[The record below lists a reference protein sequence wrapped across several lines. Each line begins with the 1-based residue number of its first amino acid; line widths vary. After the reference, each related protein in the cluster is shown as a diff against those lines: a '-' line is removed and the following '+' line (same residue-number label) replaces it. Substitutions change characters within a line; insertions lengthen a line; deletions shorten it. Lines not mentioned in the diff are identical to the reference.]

1 MIDDARHRLKGFRLQ
16 ARDDPHLDGR
26 PMPDAQ
32 SLHTLQLIRKGVL
45 AVGILAVV
53 ILAVF
58 TGERL
63 WSDAVHAG
71 FRAAGL
77 VMIGIAIVGR
87 AWCSLYIG
95 GRKAAEIVDRGPY
108 SVTRNPLYLFSFIA
122 ALGMGLQTGSL
133 VLAGLF
139 VRVTVGVFFATVKR
153 EEAWLQARFGEV
165 YSEYRRRTPRLWP
178 RLSAWRDLETLQIR
192 PDRFVMTLKDGSVF
206 LLAVP
211 IFAFVAWLQSKG
223 WVNAVITL
231 P

>member
-1 MIDDARHRLKGFRLQ
+1 MIDDARHRLKGFRLPV
-16 ARDDPHLDGR
+16 RDDPHLDGR
-26 PMPDAQ
+26 PMPDAR

-45 AVGILAVV
+45 LIAILAVV
-53 ILAVF
+53 VLAVF
-58 TGERL
+58 TGSSL

-71 FRAAGL
+71 FRVAGL
-77 VMIGIAIVGR
+77 VLIGIAIVGR
-87 AWCSLYIG
+87 GWCSLYIG
-95 GRKAAEIVDRGPY
+95 GRKAAEIVDHGPY
-108 SVTRNPLYLFSFIA
+108 SVTRNPLYVFSFIA

-139 VRVTVGVFFATVKR
+139 LIIAVGVYFATVKR

-165 YSEYRRRTPRLWP
+165 YSEYRRRTPRFWP
-178 RLSAWRDLETLQIR
+178 RFSAWRDLETLQIR

-211 IFAFVAWLQSKG
+211 IFALVAWLQSIG
-223 WVNAVITL
+223 WVNAIITL

>member
-1 MIDDARHRLKGFRLQ
+1 
-16 ARDDPHLDGR
+16 
-26 PMPDAQ
+26 MPDAQ

-45 AVGILAVV
+45 AVAILAVV
-53 ILAVF
+53 VLAVF

-63 WSDAVHAG
+63 WSDAVHAA

-77 VMIGIAIVGR
+77 MLIGIAIVGR

-95 GRKAAEIVDRGPY
+95 GRKAAEIVDNGPY
-108 SVTRNPLYLFSFIA
+108 SVTRNPLYVFSFIA

-139 VRVTVGVFFATVKR
+139 LLIAVGVFFATVKK
-153 EEAWLQARFGEV
+153 EEAWLQARFGHI
-165 YSEYRRRTPRLWP
+165 YSEYRLRTPRFWP
-178 RLSAWRDLETLQIR
+178 RFSAWRDLETLQIR

-211 IFAFVAWLQSKG
+211 IFALVAWLQSIG

>member
-1 MIDDARHRLKGFRLQ
+1 
-16 ARDDPHLDGR
+16 
-26 PMPDAQ
+26 MPDAR
-32 SLHTLQLIRKGVL
+32 SLQTLQLIRMGVL
-45 AVGILAVV
+45 LVAILTVV

-58 TGERL
+58 TGARPK
-63 WSDAVHAG
+63 SDAVQVG
-71 FRAAGL
+71 FVAVGL
-77 VMIGIAIVGR
+77 AMIGIAIIGR

-108 SVTRNPLYLFSFIA
+108 SVTRNPLYVFSFIA

-133 VLAGLF
+133 VLAGMFLLIA
-139 VRVTVGVFFATVKR
+139 VGVFFATVKK
-153 EEAWLQARFGEV
+153 EEAWLEARFGEV
-165 YSEYRRRTPRLWP
+165 YSEYRRRTPRFWP
-178 RLSAWRDLETLQIR
+178 RFSPWRDLETLQIR

-211 IFAFVAWLQSKG
+211 IFALVGWLQSNG